1 MSTIQP
7 YEEKELLLR
16 ISEGDEVAF
25 AVVFRHYGRI
35 VFPFLL
41 KLTGS
46 EGAAEDI
53 LQNTFLSVWLGRTRL
68 PEIENF
74 SGYIYKAA
82 GNQASTWL
90 AKSRR
95 VQGLEATAAG
105 KGSGPQDFTTQAV
118 YFREAK
124 RLVDEAVNGLPGQRK
139 KIFKL
144 YRDEGYS
151 YNEIAGQLQ
160 ISPSTV
166 RNSIASALESIRK
179 KLAEAGLLIFFIL
192 FFSLR

>member
-16 ISEGDEVAF
+16 ISEGDETAF
-25 AVVFRHYGRI
+25 ATVFRHYGRK
-35 VFPFLL
+35 VFPLLL

-46 EGAAEDI
+46 EGAADDI
-53 LQNTFLSVWLGRTRL
+53 LQNTFLSVWLSRTRL

-74 SGYIYKAA
+74 SAYIYKAA
-82 GNQASTWL
+82 GNQASNWL
-90 AKSRR
+90 AKGRQ
-95 VQGLEATAAG
+95 VQGLEARAAG
-105 KGSGPQDFTTQAV
+105 NSAGSQDFTTQAV

-151 YNEIAGQLQ
+151 YNEIASQLQ

-166 RNSIASALESIRK
+166 RNSVASALESIRK
-179 KLAEAGLLIFFIL
+179 KLDEAGLLIFFIL